1 MKVRELVNLYDGPI
15 RIDFELAP
23 QVWDRWCEKGGG
35 IRVHGD
41 GEVKGFNMDIYTDDE
56 GVIHPVLEIRL
67 WEEEAE

>member
-1 MKVRELVNLYDGPI
+1 MKVKGLVNLYDGPI

-23 QVWDRWCEKGGG
+23 QVWDQGNEKEDC
-35 IRVHGD
+35 IKHQGD
-41 GEVKGFNMDIYTDDE
+41 DEVKGFSMDIYTDDE